1 MRVCGDV
8 ALSEFADFWITVR
21 VKGVVEA
28 MPSTA
33 SERPLGKDANV
44 RSTVF
49 GCRLTLVVVEMFA
62 LSVAVSC
69 SSRYEG

>member
-28 MPSTA
+28 IPSTA
-33 SERPLGKDANV
+33 SERPLGEDANV

-49 GCRLTLVVVEMFA
+49 GCRFTLVVVETFA
-62 LSVAVSC
+62 LSVAVS
-69 SSRYEG
+69 SSSKDQG